1 MPNQSNQTQPTS
13 CPAPKEGSFRTTIG
27 GQALIEG
34 ILMRGPEKQAIV
46 VRNQNGGLEVQ
57 EQTRTFTKENYP
69 ILGIPFLRGIVSF
82 VGSLVVGIKALSW
95 SAEFYPED
103 EEESK
108 SKFETWV
115 ETRFGE
121 KALTNWITGVAML
134 AGLVF
139 AVALF
144 IVLPTLATSALLHFF
159 PDAPMWVRNLL
170 EGVVKLV
177 IFFLYLYLCSKM
189 KDIHRTF
196 QYHGA
201 EHKTIF
207 CYEKGLPLTVENVRP
222 QSRFH
227 PRCGT
232 SFLLVVI
239 VLGIF
244 VGLFIQVDSTLLR
257 FALRLLLLPVIVCAA
272 YELNR
277 WAGRHDTNIV
287 SRIVTWP
294 GKQLQHLTT
303 NEPDDGMIECAIR
316 ALELVIPEEKGK
328 DAW

>member
-1 MPNQSNQTQPTS
+1 M
-13 CPAPKEGSFRTTIG
+13 AKKENDQVCFRTMIG
-27 GQALIEG
+27 GQALMEG
-34 ILMRGPEKQAIV
+34 ILMRGPDKQAIV
-46 VRNQNGGLEVQ
+46 CRTENGLVEKV
-57 EQTRTFTKENYP
+57 EPLNLVKDKYP
-69 ILGIPFLRGIVSF
+69 VLGWPFIRGIVTFADSM
-82 VGSLVVGIKALSW
+82 VKGMRALTYSASLL
-95 SAEFYPED
+95 PED
-103 EEESK
+103 QQEEP
-108 SKFETWV
+108 SKFDLWLEKKL
-115 ETRFGE
+115 GSE
-121 KALTNWITGVAML
+121 KAEKYIIGFAAVLGVLLALTLFIFVPTL
-134 AGLVF
+134 IAGL
-139 AVALF
+139 
-144 IVLPTLATSALLHFF
+144 IPGI
-159 PDAPMWVRNLL
+159 
-170 EGVVKLV
+170 EGHYTARSVIEGAIKIV
-177 IFFLYLYLCSKM
+177 IFLVYLGLVAKM
-189 KDIHRTF
+189 KEIKRLF
-196 QYHGA
+196 SYHGA

-244 VGLFIQVDSTLLR
+244 AGLFIQVDSTLLR

>member
-1 MPNQSNQTQPTS
+1 MSEKNNENV
-13 CPAPKEGSFRTTIG
+13 CFRTMIG

-34 ILMRGPEKQAIV
+34 IMMRGPDKQAIV
-46 VRNQNGGLEVQ
+46 CRTKDGLTEKV
-57 EQTRTFTKENYP
+57 EPLRLIKDRHPALGWPFIRGLVTFADSMLK
-69 ILGIPFLRGIVSF
+69 GM
-82 VGSLVVGIKALSW
+82 KALSY
-95 SAEFYPED
+95 SASLLPED
-103 EEESK
+103 EQEEPT
-108 SKFETWV
+108 KFDLWLEKKL
-115 ETRFGE
+115 GSE
-121 KALTNWITGVAML
+121 KAEKAIIGFAAFLGVCL
-134 AGLVF
+134 

-144 IVLPTLATSALLHFF
+144 LFLPTFIAGFIPGVEGHYTLRS
-159 PDAPMWVRNLL
+159 LL
-170 EGVVKLV
+170 EGAIKIV
-177 IFFLYLYLCSKM
+177 IFLVYLWLCSQM
-189 KDIHRTF
+189 KDMKRLF
-196 QYHGA
+196 AYHGA

-244 VGLFIQVDSTLLR
+244 VGLLIQIDNTLLR
-257 FALRLLLLPVIVCAA
+257 FALRLLLLPVIVCVA
-272 YELNR
+272 YELIR
-277 WAGRHDTNIV
+277 WAGRHDRNIV
-287 SRIVTWP
+287 SRIFTWP

>member
-1 MPNQSNQTQPTS
+1 MSEKNNENV
-13 CPAPKEGSFRTTIG
+13 CFRTMIG

-34 ILMRGPEKQAIV
+34 IMMRGPDKQAIV
-46 VRNQNGGLEVQ
+46 CRTKDGLTEKV
-57 EQTRTFTKENYP
+57 EPLRLIKDRHPALGWPFIRGLVTFADSMLK
-69 ILGIPFLRGIVSF
+69 GM
-82 VGSLVVGIKALSW
+82 KALSY
-95 SAEFYPED
+95 SASLLPED
-103 EEESK
+103 EQEEPT
-108 SKFETWV
+108 KFDLWLEKKL
-115 ETRFGE
+115 GSE
-121 KALTNWITGVAML
+121 KAEKAIIGFAAFLGVCL
-134 AGLVF
+134 

-144 IVLPTLATSALLHFF
+144 LFLPTFIAGFIPGVEGHYTLRS
-159 PDAPMWVRNLL
+159 LL
-170 EGVVKLV
+170 EGAIKIV
-177 IFFLYLYLCSKM
+177 IFLVYLWLLSRM
-189 KDIHRTF
+189 KDMKRLF
-196 QYHGA
+196 AYHGA

-244 VGLFIQVDSTLLR
+244 VGLLIQIDNTLLR
-257 FALRLLLLPVIVCAA
+257 FALRLLLLPVIVCVA

-277 WAGRHDTNIV
+277 WAGRHDRNIV
-287 SRIVTWP
+287 SRIFTWP

>member
-1 MPNQSNQTQPTS
+1 MSEKNNENV
-13 CPAPKEGSFRTTIG
+13 CFRTMIG

-34 ILMRGPEKQAIV
+34 IMMRGPDKQAIV
-46 VRNQNGGLEVQ
+46 CRTKDGLTEKV
-57 EQTRTFTKENYP
+57 EPLRLIKDRHPALGWPFIRGLVTFADSMLK
-69 ILGIPFLRGIVSF
+69 GM
-82 VGSLVVGIKALSW
+82 KALSY
-95 SAEFYPED
+95 SASLLP
-103 EEESK
+103 EEEQEEPT
-108 SKFETWV
+108 KFDLWLEKKL
-115 ETRFGE
+115 GSE
-121 KALTNWITGVAML
+121 KAEKAIIGFAAFLGVCL
-134 AGLVF
+134 

-144 IVLPTLATSALLHFF
+144 LFLPTFIAGFIPGVEGHYTLRS
-159 PDAPMWVRNLL
+159 LL
-170 EGVVKLV
+170 EGAIKIV
-177 IFFLYLYLCSKM
+177 IFLVYLWLCSRM
-189 KDIHRTF
+189 KDMKRLF
-196 QYHGA
+196 AYHGA

-244 VGLFIQVDSTLLR
+244 VGLLIQIDNTLLR
-257 FALRLLLLPVIVCAA
+257 FALRLLLLPVIVCVA

-277 WAGRHDTNIV
+277 WAGRHDRNIV
-287 SRIVTWP
+287 SRIFTWP

>member
-1 MPNQSNQTQPTS
+1 M
-13 CPAPKEGSFRTTIG
+13 KR
-27 GQALIEG
+27 L
-34 ILMRGPEKQAIV
+34 
-46 VRNQNGGLEVQ
+46 
-57 EQTRTFTKENYP
+57 
-69 ILGIPFLRGIVSF
+69 
-82 VGSLVVGIKALSW
+82 
-95 SAEFYPED
+95 
-103 EEESK
+103 
-108 SKFETWV
+108 
-115 ETRFGE
+115 
-121 KALTNWITGVAML
+121 
-134 AGLVF
+134 F
-139 AVALF
+139 A
-144 IVLPTLATSALLHFF
+144 
-159 PDAPMWVRNLL
+159 
-170 EGVVKLV
+170 
-177 IFFLYLYLCSKM
+177 
-189 KDIHRTF
+189 
-196 QYHGA
+196 YHGA

-244 VGLFIQVDSTLLR
+244 VGLLIQIDNTLLR
-257 FALRLLLLPVIVCAA
+257 FALRLLLLPVIVCVA

-277 WAGRHDTNIV
+277 WAGRHDRNIV
-287 SRIVTWP
+287 SRIFTWP

>member
-1 MPNQSNQTQPTS
+1 MSEKNNENV
-13 CPAPKEGSFRTTIG
+13 CFRTMIG

-34 ILMRGPEKQAIV
+34 IMMRGPDKQAIV
-46 VRNQNGGLEVQ
+46 CRTKDGLTEKV
-57 EQTRTFTKENYP
+57 EPLRLIKDRHPALGRPFIRGLVTFADSMLK
-69 ILGIPFLRGIVSF
+69 GM
-82 VGSLVVGIKALSW
+82 KALSY
-95 SAEFYPED
+95 SASLLPED
-103 EEESK
+103 EQEEPT
-108 SKFETWV
+108 KFDLWLEKKL
-115 ETRFGE
+115 GSE
-121 KALTNWITGVAML
+121 KAEKAIIGFAAFLGVCL
-134 AGLVF
+134 

-144 IVLPTLATSALLHFF
+144 LFLPTFIAGFIPGVEGHYTLRS
-159 PDAPMWVRNLL
+159 LL
-170 EGVVKLV
+170 EGAIKIGIFLV
-177 IFFLYLYLCSKM
+177 YLWLCSRM
-189 KDIHRTF
+189 KDMKRLF
-196 QYHGA
+196 AYHGA

-244 VGLFIQVDSTLLR
+244 VGLLIQIDNTLLR
-257 FALRLLLLPVIVCAA
+257 FALRLLLLPVIVCVA

-277 WAGRHDTNIV
+277 WAGRHDRNIV
-287 SRIVTWP
+287 SRIFTWP